1 MLNTAD
7 FYHVWRIDQTS
18 NKLREEIKEH
28 CHTDIERCL
37 ECGKCSGGCSN
48 AHVFDITP
56 RKIIQLIKIGEEA
69 KLLKMDA
76 LWSCVACQ
84 LCVDRCPSS
93 INIPRIMDY
102 LREKAYKQK
111 VPASRPNVL
120 LFHELMLGHIKR
132 FGRVPEAL
140 LSVEFNIRSK
150 QYTKD
155 AQMGMKMF
163 FKGKLNPIPA
173 RVKDIKKVRRMFS
186 NIPMQREG

>member
-1 MLNTAD
+1 MLNTED

-18 NKLREEIKEH
+18 NSLREEIKEY
-28 CHTDIERCL
+28 CHTDIEMCL

-48 AHVFDITP
+48 AHIFDITP
-56 RKIIQLIKIGEEA
+56 RKIIQLIKMGEEA

-102 LREKAYKQK
+102 MREKAYKQG
-111 VPASRPNVL
+111 VPATRPNVE

-155 AQMGMKMF
+155 AEMGMKMF

-173 RVKDIKKVRRMFS
+173 RVKNIQQVQRMFR
-186 NIPMQREG
+186 NIPAQREG